1 MVDCFLGVEGPR
13 FRQFSHEFGHAVP
26 PVTPL
31 PTDAITG
38 ARVEKDGGVDGDDEE
53 KDSGVDGDD
62 EDGRDD
68 DGDSVG
74 MLVEEDMDRVNCH
87 YENGYGLPSVSP
99 LDSEVYS
106 QTIHADG
113 SGSVGLVA

>member
-1 MVDCFLGVEGPR
+1 M
-13 FRQFSHEFGHAVP
+13 
-26 PVTPL
+26 TPL
-31 PTDAITG
+31 PTYAIASG
-38 ARVEKDGGVDGDDEE
+38 SVEKDGGVDGDDEK

-62 EDGRDD
+62 EDRRDD

-74 MLVEEDMDRVNCH
+74 MLVEEDVDRVNCH

-106 QTIHADG
+106 QTIRERGSRGDCGHTDG
-113 SGSVGLVA
+113 SVSVGFVAGEAGDQQV